1 MTQSG
6 RKLGCNSG
14 VELKLQKWAL
24 IAEILGAVAVV
35 VSLGFVGYQLQQSN
49 EQAALNTRALELA
62 AYQQL
67 IVGISEFNLTTIQSP
82 DLRAVRE
89 KLESGTEL
97 NTDEA
102 SILNAFLYLAYR
114 HGDLAYLQYQ
124 QRMIDEERLRSG
136 LGLLINYLQ
145 QPVVQAHWKGA
156 QEGFVDSYRDYI
168 NQLITEINQREAPL
182 DSGTRQLLDLTKQN
196 HVEDV
201 TE

>member
-1 MTQSG
+1 
-6 RKLGCNSG
+6 
-14 VELKLQKWAL
+14 LKLQKWAL
-24 IAEILGAVAVV
+24 NAEILGAVAVV

-67 IVGISEFNLTTIQSP
+67 IVGISDFNLTTIQSP

-89 KLESGTEL
+89 KLESGAEL

-102 SILNAFLYLAYR
+102 SIMNAFLYLAYR

-145 QPVVQAHWKGA
+145 IPVVQAHWKGA

-168 NQLITEINQREAPL
+168 NRLITEINQGEMPS
-182 DSGTRQLLDLTKQN
+182 DSGTRRLLDLTKQN
-196 HVEDV
+196 RVDDK

>member
-6 RKLGCNSG
+6 RKVGCNLG

-24 IAEILGAVAVV
+24 IAEILGAVAVI

-67 IVGISEFNLTTIQSP
+67 IVGISEFNLTTIQSS
-82 DLRAVRE
+82 DLRVVRE
-89 KLESGTEL
+89 KLESEAEL

-102 SILNAFLYLAYR
+102 SILSAFLYLAYR
-114 HGDLAYLQYQ
+114 NGDLAYLQYQ
-124 QRMIDEERLRSG
+124 QQMIDEERLRSG
-136 LGLLINYLQ
+136 LGLLINYLEL
-145 QPVVQAHWKGA
+145 PVVQAHWKGA
-156 QEGFVDSYRDYI
+156 QEGFVETYRDYI
-168 NQLITEINQREAPL
+168 NQLITKINQGETPL

-196 HVEDV
+196 HIEDV

>member
-1 MTQSG
+1 M
-6 RKLGCNSG
+6 
-14 VELKLQKWAL
+14 KLQKWAL

-49 EQAALNTRALELA
+49 EQAALNTRVLELA

-82 DLRAVRE
+82 DLRVVRE
-89 KLESGTEL
+89 KLESGAEL
-97 NTDEA
+97 SADEA

-136 LGLLINYLQ
+136 LGLLINYL
-145 QPVVQAHWKGA
+145 AGC
-156 QEGFVDSYRDYI
+156 
-168 NQLITEINQREAPL
+168 
-182 DSGTRQLLDLTKQN
+182 
-196 HVEDV
+196 
-201 TE
+201 